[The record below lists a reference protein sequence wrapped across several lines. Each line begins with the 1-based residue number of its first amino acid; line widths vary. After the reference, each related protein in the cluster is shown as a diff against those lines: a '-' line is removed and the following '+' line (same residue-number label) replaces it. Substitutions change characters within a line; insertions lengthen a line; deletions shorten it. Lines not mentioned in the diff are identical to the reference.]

1 MSKAGRQDP
10 AFAILY
16 IRILSKKECDS
27 VGGIHVSRV
36 RDTVCSLALEAA
48 FELPQDVVF
57 ALEEGRKRERSP
69 LGVAVFEDLLRNRDI
84 AREERIPLC
93 QDCGM
98 AVLFVDLGEE
108 VRLEGGS
115 LEEALHEGVR
125 KAYTE
130 GYLRKSVVTDPLYDR
145 KNTGDN
151 TPATIHYRRVPGN
164 KLSITLAPKGMGS
177 ENMSRICMLR
187 PADGE
192 EGVLEK
198 VVETVSLAGPN
209 PCPPLVLGICV
220 GGNFETAPL
229 GAKRALL
236 RPLGE
241 PHPDPRYAAL
251 ERRILDA
258 CNDLGIGPGGYG
270 GSVTVLGV
278 AIEALPTHIAGMPLA
293 VNVCCHALRHASA
306 LLEEEA

>member
-1 MSKAGRQDP
+1 MGA
-10 AFAILY
+10 
-16 IRILSKKECDS
+16 
-27 VGGIHVSRV
+27 IHVSQV
-36 RDTVCSLALEAA
+36 RDTVYSLALEAA
-48 FELPQDVVF
+48 FELPRDVVS
-57 ALEEGRKRERSP
+57 ALEDGRKRERSP
-69 LGVAVFEDLLRNRDI
+69 LGVAVFEDLLHNRDI
-84 AREERIPLC
+84 ARRERIPLC

-98 AVLFVDLGEE
+98 VVLFVDLGEDAC
-108 VRLEGGS
+108 LDGGS

-125 KAYTE
+125 RAYVE
-130 GYLRKSVVTDPLYDR
+130 GFLRKSVVRDPLFDR

-151 TPATIHYRRVPGN
+151 TPAIIHYRRVPGN
-164 KLSITLAPKGMGS
+164 KLGIAVAPKGMGS
-177 ENMSRICMLR
+177 ENMSRIYMLR

-198 VVETVSLAGPN
+198 VVETVALAGPN

-241 PHPDPRYAAL
+241 PHPDCRYAAL
-251 ERRILDA
+251 ERRIVEA

-270 GSVTVLGV
+270 GTVTVLGA
-278 AIEALPTHIAGMPLA
+278 AIETLPTHIAGMPLA

-306 LLEEEA
+306 VLGEEA

>member
-1 MSKAGRQDP
+1 
-10 AFAILY
+10 
-16 IRILSKKECDS
+16 

-36 RDTVCSLALEAA
+36 RDVVCSLALEAA
-48 FELPQDVVF
+48 FELPQDVVA
-57 ALEEGRKRERSP
+57 ALEKGRKRERSP
-69 LGVAVFEDLLRNRDI
+69 LGVAVFDDLLRNRDI

-108 VRLEGGS
+108 VHLEGGS

-130 GYLRKSVVTDPLYDR
+130 GYLRKSVVTDPLFDR

-151 TPATIHYRRVPGN
+151 TPAIIHYRRVPG
-164 KLSITLAPKGMGS
+164 KTLFITVAPKGMGS

-241 PHPDPRYAAL
+241 CHPDPRYAAL

-258 CNDLGIGPGGYG
+258 CNTLGIGPGGYG
-270 GSVTVLGV
+270 GSVTVLGA

-306 LLEEEA
+306 VLEEEA

>member
-1 MSKAGRQDP
+1 
-10 AFAILY
+10 
-16 IRILSKKECDS
+16 
-27 VGGIHVSRV
+27 
-36 RDTVCSLALEAA
+36 
-48 FELPQDVVF
+48 
-57 ALEEGRKRERSP
+57 
-69 LGVAVFEDLLRNRDI
+69 
-84 AREERIPLC
+84 
-93 QDCGM
+93 M
-98 AVLFVDLGEE
+98 AVLFVDLGED
-108 VRLEGGS
+108 VHLEGGS

-125 KAYTE
+125 KAYTD

-151 TPATIHYRRVPGN
+151 TPAIIHYRRVPGSE
-164 KLSITLAPKGMGS
+164 LSITVAPKGMGS

-251 ERRILDA
+251 ERRILEA

-270 GSVTVLGV
+270 GSVTVLG
-278 AIEALPTHIAGMPLA
+278 AALEALPTHIAGMPLA

-306 LLEEEA
+306 VLEEEA